1 MYQSNAGVMES
12 PRTLLRVLIAVAA
25 ALSTYWLRFV
35 LAPVGLQGITF
46 LVPVLVAAYFLGSRL
61 AVLAAALSIS
71 VAHAI
76 LWTENP
82 AALFSRP
89 YAVGIFNFLFF
100 STLIT
105 LYTYRHERVLS
116 RLDDSLKREQAAR
129 QEAEDANRLKD
140 QFLATLSHELRT
152 PINVILGYLQIL
164 LGERTGNPRRAL
176 EIVHRNAQQQAR
188 LIEDVLDVS
197 RISTGVFHLTPEPV
211 RPSLLVQEA
220 VESLQPAIAARGLQV
235 TITASDGGALILADP
250 HRLRQVFWNL
260 LSNAIKFTP
269 VGGTVTVESR
279 VNANWVEV
287 SVRDNGRGIA
297 PEFLPH
303 VFDMFRQADP
313 SPTRDVS
320 GMGLGLNLVQR
331 LTAMQGGEVSAHSDG
346 DGRGATFTCRFP
358 IHVKSAS
365 PRELELGPLRLMN

>member
-1 MYQSNAGVMES
+1 MHS
-12 PRTLLRVLIAVAA
+12 PVTFLRVVIAVVT
-25 ALSTYWLRFV
+25 ALSTYWLRHV
-35 LAPVGLQGITF
+35 LAIVGLQGITF

-61 AVLAAALSIS
+61 AVLAAALSIA
-71 VAHAI
+71 VAHGI

-82 AALFSRP
+82 AALLARG
-89 YAVGIFNFLFF
+89 YAVGMFNFVFF
-100 STLIT
+100 SALIT
-105 LYTYRHERVLS
+105 LYTYRHERVLA

-129 QEAEDANRLKD
+129 QDAEAANRLKD

-164 LGERTGNPRRAL
+164 LGERAAHPRRAL

-197 RISTGVFHLTPEPV
+197 RISTGVMQLTPEPV
-211 RPSLLVQEA
+211 RPSLLLREA
-220 VESLQPAIAARGLQV
+220 VESLQPAVAGRALQV
-235 TITASDGGALILADP
+235 TISASDGGALILADP

-269 VGGTVTVESR
+269 VGGAIAVDSRIDGDCVEISI
-279 VNANWVEV
+279 
-287 SVRDNGRGIA
+287 RDNGRGIA

-320 GMGLGLNLVQR
+320 GMGLGLNLVKR
-331 LTAMQGGEVSAHSDG
+331 LTAMQGGEVSAHSEG
-346 DGRGATFTCRFP
+346 EGRGATFICRFP
-358 IHVKSAS
+358 LHKNASAT
-365 PRELELGPLRLMN
+365 RDEDHGPVRLMN

>member
-1 MYQSNAGVMES
+1 MNS
-12 PRTLLRVLIAVAA
+12 PVTLLRVLIAVVT

-35 LAPVGLQGITF
+35 FAPVGLQGITF

-61 AVLAAALSIS
+61 AALAAAMSIS

-82 AALFSRP
+82 AALFTRP
-89 YAVGIFNFLFF
+89 YAVGIFNFVFF

-105 LYTYRHERVLS
+105 LYTHRHERVLS

-129 QEAEDANRLKD
+129 QDAEAANRLKD

-164 LGERTGNPRRAL
+164 LAERTGDPRRAL

-197 RISTGVFHLTPEPV
+197 RISTGVFQLAPEPV
-211 RPSLLVQEA
+211 RPSLLVREA
-220 VESLQPAIAARGLQV
+220 IESLQPAIAARGLQV
-235 TITASDGGALILADP
+235 TITARDGGVLILADP

-269 VGGTVTVESR
+269 VGGTVAVESR
-279 VNANWVEV
+279 VSANWVEI

-297 PEFLPH
+297 PAFLPH

-313 SPTRDVS
+313 SPTREVS
-320 GMGLGLNLVQR
+320 GMGLGLNLVKR

-346 DGRGATFTCRFP
+346 EGRGATFTCRFP
-358 IHVKSAS
+358 IHARSAS
-365 PRELELGPLRLMN
+365 PRESEQGSARLMN